1 MEDAA
6 YKGLSALGDHS
17 GVWLGAAAASAFFG
31 GPRGRRAAAE
41 VLAALGLSSFAANVV
56 VKLGFRRRRPV
67 AELPILVRRPRSRS
81 FPSGHSATSF
91 AAATVLAARYR
102 PLAPVALAVAG
113 GVAVSRVYVGVHYP
127 IDVGA
132 GAAVGSVIGAGVIVA
147 QRPFREPALTA
158 EELETLGE
166 GLRAAVVVNPSAG
179 SSVGALPEPVA
190 VRELSKD
197 EELRDVLAKLVADGV
212 DIIGI
217 AGGDGS
223 VGGAAR
229 VALENDR
236 VLWVVPG
243 GTLNHFAKTLGAGD
257 VAAAVRVLESGRVAK
272 VDVGEVSAGDDDIT
286 FVNAAS
292 LGAYADLVRRR
303 ERYEATFKMGRWP
316 ALALALMV
324 TFRRPEPLD
333 VEVDGVRER
342 ALLVFVGNNPY
353 HGTVSPRG
361 RESLQ
366 TGLLELRVV
375 RWRGDRPRW
384 SIVVA
389 LLARR
394 LESSGVMVRRLVE
407 EVSLKVDGPVALGHD
422 GEVTDVDGELVFRS
436 RPRALKVL
444 VSP

>member
-1 MEDAA
+1 
-6 YKGLSALGDHS
+6 
-17 GVWLGAAAASAFFG
+17 
-31 GPRGRRAAAE
+31 
-41 VLAALGLSSFAANVV
+41 
-56 VKLGFRRRRPV
+56 
-67 AELPILVRRPRSRS
+67 
-81 FPSGHSATSF
+81 
-91 AAATVLAARYR
+91 
-102 PLAPVALAVAG
+102 
-113 GVAVSRVYVGVHYP
+113 
-127 IDVGA
+127 
-132 GAAVGSVIGAGVIVA
+132 
-147 QRPFREPALTA
+147 
-158 EELETLGE
+158 
-166 GLRAAVVVNPSAG
+166 RAAVVVNPSAG

-257 VAAAVRVLESGRVAK
+257 VAAAVGVLESGRVAK

-316 ALALALMV
+316 ALAVALMV

-384 SIVVA
+384 SIVLA
-389 LLARR
+389 LLSRR

>member
-1 MEDAA
+1 
-6 YKGLSALGDHS
+6 
-17 GVWLGAAAASAFFG
+17 
-31 GPRGRRAAAE
+31 
-41 VLAALGLSSFAANVV
+41 
-56 VKLGFRRRRPV
+56 
-67 AELPILVRRPRSRS
+67 SRS

-158 EELETLGE
+158 EELEILGE

-257 VAAAVRVLESGRVAK
+257 VAAAV
-272 VDVGEVSAGDDDIT
+272 
-286 FVNAAS
+286 
-292 LGAYADLVRRR
+292 
-303 ERYEATFKMGRWP
+303 
-316 ALALALMV
+316 
-324 TFRRPEPLD
+324 
-333 VEVDGVRER
+333 
-342 ALLVFVGNNPY
+342 
-353 HGTVSPRG
+353 
-361 RESLQ
+361 
-366 TGLLELRVV
+366 
-375 RWRGDRPRW
+375 
-384 SIVVA
+384 
-389 LLARR
+389 
-394 LESSGVMVRRLVE
+394 
-407 EVSLKVDGPVALGHD
+407 
-422 GEVTDVDGELVFRS
+422 
-436 RPRALKVL
+436 
-444 VSP
+444 